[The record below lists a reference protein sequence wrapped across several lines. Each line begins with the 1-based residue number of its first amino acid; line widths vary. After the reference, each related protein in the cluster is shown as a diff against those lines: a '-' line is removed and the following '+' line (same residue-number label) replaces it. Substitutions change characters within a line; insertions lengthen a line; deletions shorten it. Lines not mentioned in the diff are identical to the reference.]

1 MGMVAVVFK
10 IYAKDGEFEKAL
22 ASVKTMN
29 PAGSQVE
36 EIGFGIKVIKALFK
50 FEDKGGG
57 TQKLEEGLRKLD
69 GVSEVEVYEESLVG

>member
-10 IYAKDGEFEKAL
+10 IYPKDGEFEKAQASL
-22 ASVKTMN
+22 AKMK

-36 EIGFGIKVIKALFK
+36 DIGFGIKVLKALFK

-57 TQKLEEGLRKLD
+57 TQKLEDELRTLD
-69 GVSEVEVYEESLVG
+69 GVGEVEVYEESLV